1 LKGRSVLV
9 VGPGSTRVAAAAP
22 ALERRDLQVQR
33 AASSESALQLARKL
47 RFDLALFDYPD
58 PGLSVQGLLHGLA
71 DAGPPDHRIHVV
83 LVATPDRIEEARAHV
98 GNGVAGV
105 LSTARPTE
113 ESVQLIYDI
122 LGAPPR
128 VAMRKAVRLEVR
140 LEEGT
145 SLVFRQTQDLSATG
159 MLVSTPHEQPVGTEA
174 SFRLDLSGARG
185 PIEGKA
191 QVVRH
196 ILEESTGSVRAVG
209 MRFVSFKGD
218 DGARLKAFVD
228 SSLPAKA

>member
-83 LVATPDRIEEARAHV
+83 LVAAPDRIEEARAHV

-140 LEEGT
+140 L
-145 SLVFRQTQDLSATG
+145 
-159 MLVSTPHEQPVGTEA
+159 QPVGTEA